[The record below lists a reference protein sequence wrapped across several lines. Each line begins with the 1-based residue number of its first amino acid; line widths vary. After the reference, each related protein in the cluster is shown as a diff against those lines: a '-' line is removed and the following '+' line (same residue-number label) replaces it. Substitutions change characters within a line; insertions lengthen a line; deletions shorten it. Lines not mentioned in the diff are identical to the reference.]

1 MTEPQRRP
9 NDGLLPLIALLT
21 GLGIAL
27 MAWWPIVTV
36 AHLHAHGRSDRPVP
50 VNPAKLAV
58 GLARHTVMWPG
69 DPVLWLYGAQ
79 LALVI
84 VAAVALWR
92 AGRRRALGRTRAD
105 RATRHLSRPSEL
117 VGLTPSQVRESSH
130 RLRPGVVGD
139 DSDQHGVLLVETL
152 LSRTPL
158 RMSWE
163 DIAVVIAGPRVGK
176 TTSNVVPAIVAY
188 TGPVKTSSNKPD
200 SHDATREIRERRG
213 RVWLCDPQNLVG
225 AVGSSG
231 GSGSGY
237 RADGPAFWWN
247 PLADVT
253 ELSVARELVQVM
265 IDTTVDADAKP
276 DAYFHPTGK
285 ATLVNYVFAAALA
298 GRTLLDVDA
307 WLSDVQDTE
316 AASILTQRGFPAAAA
331 QIKAV
336 LAKPDRQ
343 RDGVLGT
350 AQSWL
355 SVITDPRYAA
365 WITPSA
371 GSKDD
376 RKARFEPAAFVRSS
390 ADTIYLL
397 SQEGPASAA
406 FVTTALNAAI
416 DRAAI
421 AYARTLPGKRLTNPV
436 LSILDE
442 AANTIR
448 DTTLPDKASHY
459 GSRGLP
465 TAIVLQSWSQG
476 VQVWGE
482 RGMRKLWSAA
492 NVKIYLGGV
501 AETEFL
507 KSMSD
512 LVGDRD
518 ERYWTSS
525 SNRGGTWGSGTSS
538 TSTTEQLRRVPIM
551 SVAELAALPRGR
563 ALLFSSGNRPALGR
577 PAPWMAGPYAEQ
589 ISASLAKWETEDRR
603 ERRVAETSSA
613 GAEARRAEL
622 RDHILND
629 ERLASSLSNEGVL
642 L

>member
-1 MTEPQRRP
+1 MTEPNKRP
-9 NDGLLPLIALLT
+9 NDGLLPLIALVT
-21 GLGIAL
+21 VVGLGL
-27 MAWWPIVTV
+27 LAWWPIVVLSSLRGRTV
-36 AHLHAHGRSDRPVP
+36 PL
-50 VNPAKLAV
+50 NPAALAI
-58 GLARHTVMWPG
+58 GLARHTVTWPG
-69 DPVLWLYGAQ
+69 NAVFVLYGLQ
-79 LALVI
+79 LLV
-84 VAAVALWR
+84 VAMVATLVPR
-92 AGRRRALGRTRAD
+92 ARQRSSRGRTRAD
-105 RATRHLSRPSEL
+105 RATRHLSTPGEM
-117 VGLTPSQVRESSH
+117 VGLTPSQVRASSK
-130 RLRPGVVGD
+130 RLRPGVSED
-139 DSDQHGVLLVETL
+139 DPEQHGVLLAETL
-152 LSRTPL
+152 LSHTPL

-176 TTSNVVPAIVAY
+176 TTSNVVPAIVSY

-200 SHDATREIRERRG
+200 THDATREIREQRG
-213 RVWLCDPQNLVG
+213 QVWLCDPQDLIG
-225 AVGSSG
+225 AARPDHTTTAG
-231 GSGSGY
+231 
-237 RADGPAFWWN
+237 RAGTGPLFWWN

-253 ELSVARELVQVM
+253 DLAVARELVQVM
-265 IDTTVDADAKP
+265 IDTTVDSDAKP

-285 ATLVNYVFAAALA
+285 ATLVNYVFAAAL
-298 GRTLLDVDA
+298 GNKTLLDVDA

-316 AASILTQRGFPAAAA
+316 ACTILTSHGFAAAAA
-331 QIKAV
+331 QIKSV

-365 WITPSA
+365 WISPPSGAAFYRTP
-371 GSKDD
+371 
-376 RKARFEPAAFVRSS
+376 RFEPAAFVRSS

-416 DRAAI
+416 DRAAL
-421 AYARTLPGKRLTNPV
+421 AYARTLPGKRLANPV

-448 DTTLPDKASHY
+448 DTTLPDKVSHY

-476 VQVWGE
+476 VEVWGE

-512 LVGDRD
+512 LLGDRD

-525 SNRGGTWGSGTSS
+525 NSRNGGWGSGTSS
-538 TSTTEQLRRVPIM
+538 TSTAEQLRRVPIM

-577 PAPWMAGPYAEQ
+577 PLPWMGGPYAEQ
-589 ISASLAKWETEDRR
+589 ISASLAKWENDDTR
-603 ERRVAETSSA
+603 EQRVAETESA
-613 GAEARRAEL
+613 SAETRLAEL
-622 RDHILND
+622 NDHILRD
-629 ERLASSLSNEGVL
+629 ERLASSMKNEGVL

>member
-1 MTEPQRRP
+1 MTEPQKRP
-9 NDGLLPLIALLT
+9 NDGLLPLLALLSVVGIALL
-21 GLGIAL
+21 
-27 MAWWPIVTV
+27 AWWPIMLI
-36 AHLHAHGRSDRPVP
+36 AHQRGEAVP
-50 VNPAKLAV
+50 LNPTALVV
-58 GLARHTVMWPG
+58 GLARHTVAWPG
-69 DPVLWLYGAQ
+69 RAVFILYGLQ
-79 LALVI
+79 LVVVAIIAVLV
-84 VAAVALWR
+84 LH
-92 AGRRRALGRTRAD
+92 GRHRRARGRTRAD
-105 RATRHLSRPSEL
+105 RATRHLSRPSEM
-117 VGLTPSQVRESSH
+117 VGLTPRQVRESSR
-130 RLRPGVVGD
+130 RLRPGVAGD
-139 DSDQHGVLLVETL
+139 DPDQHGVLLVETL

-188 TGPVKTSSNKPD
+188 SGPVKTSSNKAD
-200 SHDATREIRERRG
+200 THDATREIREGRG
-213 RVWLCDPQNLVG
+213 QVWLCDPQDLVG
-225 AVGSSG
+225 AGNRRG
-231 GSGSGY
+231 
-237 RADGPAFWWN
+237 GPAFWWN
-247 PLADVT
+247 ALADVT
-253 ELSVARELVQVM
+253 DLAVARELVQIL
-265 IDTTVDADAKP
+265 IDTTVDADAKS

-285 ATLVNYVFAAALA
+285 ATLVNYVFAAAL
-298 GRTLLDVDA
+298 GSKTLLDVAA

-316 AASILTQRGFPAAAA
+316 ACTILTSRGFAAAAA

-365 WITPSA
+365 WITPPTGASFY
-371 GSKDD
+371 
-376 RKARFEPAAFVRSS
+376 RTPRFEPSKFVRSS

-416 DRAAI
+416 DRAAV

-448 DTTLPDKASHY
+448 DTTLPDKASHF

-465 TAIVLQSWSQG
+465 TVIVLQSWSQG
-476 VQVWGE
+476 VEVWGE

-492 NVKIYLGGV
+492 NVRAYLGGV

-512 LVGDRD
+512 LLGDRD

-525 SNRGGTWGSGTSS
+525 TNRSGNWGSGASS
-538 TSTTEQLRRVPIM
+538 TSTAEQLRRVPIM

-563 ALLFSSGNRPALGR
+563 ALVFSSGNRPALGR
-577 PAPWMAGPYAEQ
+577 PTPWMAGPYAEQ
-589 ISASLAKWETEDRR
+589 ISASLAKWESEDSRDQ
-603 ERRVAETSSA
+603 RVAETETAS
-613 GAEARRAEL
+613 AEARLAEL
-622 RDHILND
+622 NDHILRD
-629 ERLASSLSNEGVL
+629 ERLASSMTSEGVL

>member
-1 MTEPQRRP
+1 MTEPPRRP
-9 NDGLLPLIALLT
+9 NDGMLPLIALLS
-21 GLGIAL
+21 GVGVAF
-27 MAWWPIVTV
+27 MAWWPIVLI
-36 AHLHAHGRSDRPVP
+36 AHSRNQSVP
-50 VNPAKLAV
+50 LNPAALTIAL
-58 GLARHTVMWPG
+58 GRHTVAWPG
-69 DPVLWLYGAQ
+69 G
-79 LALVI
+79 
-84 VAAVALWR
+84 VALILYAVQLVVVAIGATLVLR
-92 AGRRRALGRTRAD
+92 VRHRRAQDRTRAD
-105 RATRHLSRPSEL
+105 RATRDLSLPSEM
-117 VGLTPSQVRESSH
+117 VGLTPSQVRESSR
-130 RLRPGVVGD
+130 RLRPGAPND
-139 DSDQHGVLLVETL
+139 DPSQHGVLLMETL
-152 LSRTPL
+152 LSHTPL
-158 RMSWE
+158 QMSWE

-200 SHDATREIRERRG
+200 THDATREIREQRG
-213 RVWLCDPQNLVG
+213 QVWLCDPQDLVG
-225 AVGSSG
+225 AGD
-231 GSGSGY
+231 
-237 RADGPAFWWN
+237 RTGPSFWWN

-253 ELSVARELVQVM
+253 DLAVARELVQIM
-265 IDTTVDADAKP
+265 IDTTVDSDAKP

-285 ATLVNYVFAAALA
+285 ATLVNYVFAAALD
-298 GRTLLDVDA
+298 GKTLLDVAA

-316 AASILTQRGFPAAAA
+316 ACTILTGQGFPAAAA
-331 QIKAV
+331 QVKAV

-365 WITPSA
+365 WITPPA
-371 GSKDD
+371 GGAFY
-376 RKARFEPAAFVRSS
+376 RTPRFEPATFVRSD

-406 FVTTALNAAI
+406 FVTTALNAGI

-476 VQVWGE
+476 VEVWGE

-492 NVKIYLGGV
+492 NVKVYLGGV

-512 LVGDRD
+512 LLGDRD

-525 SNRGGTWGSGTSS
+525 TNRSGSWGSGASSSS
-538 TSTTEQLRRVPIM
+538 TAEQLRRVPIM
-551 SVAELAALPRGR
+551 SVAELASLPRGR

-577 PAPWMAGPYAEQ
+577 PMPWMAGPYAEQ
-589 ISASLAKWETEDRR
+589 ITASLAKWESEDSRD
-603 ERRVAETSSA
+603 RRVAETESVS
-613 GAEARRAEL
+613 AEARLAEL
-622 RDHILND
+622 NDQILRDQQ
-629 ERLASSLSNEGVL
+629 LASSMTNGGVL